1 MKNLDA
7 LTQEFNTKYE
17 RFFIGC
23 DAVEDSGLW
32 DIEEYGDMEAFYQ
45 NDLVSVIIR
54 LIAAD
59 GSISSKEVEYLN
71 KSFGFEYTVEEL
83 NEVYKSCKDDIG
95 SYFDEQF
102 QNGISVMRSKNEKL
116 AARSYIRYYDANGKL
131 RVFYNTYK
139 KSMYGGCMCSFNQVA
154 GMAIP

>member
-83 NEVYKSCKDDIG
+83 NEVYRSCKDDIG

-116 AARSYIRYYDANGKL
+116 ADAYKELLGLICDIIASSDGIVSPDEADEIRNL
-131 RVFYNTYK
+131 
-139 KSMYGGCMCSFNQVA
+139 KSMFT
-154 GMAIP
+154 

>member
-83 NEVYKSCKDDIG
+83 NEVYRSCKDDIG

-116 AARSYIRYYDANGKL
+116 ADAYKELLGLICDIIASSDGIVSPEEADEIRNL
-131 RVFYNTYK
+131 
-139 KSMYGGCMCSFNQVA
+139 KSMFT
-154 GMAIP
+154 

>member
-116 AARSYIRYYDANGKL
+116 ADAYKELLGLICDIIASSDGIVSSEEADEIRNL
-131 RVFYNTYK
+131 
-139 KSMYGGCMCSFNQVA
+139 KSMFT
-154 GMAIP
+154 